1 MISNDGYAIVRQRQL
16 AIRRE
21 LDRRGVALKA
31 VSFDSGLSYQTLL
44 SYFPAEGSR
53 EPAAI
58 PMAAVFNLCGAI
70 PGDLLNLLLPE
81 GWAIVQVPSGIDF
94 DEISGACRDFI
105 DAKDRSHHPDSEAGR
120 DIGPNEQQELS
131 NKVVSI
137 RARAA

>member
-1 MISNDGYAIVRQRQL
+1 MIPTDGYTIVRQRQL

-58 PMAAVFNLCGAI
+58 PMAAVYALCGAL
-70 PGDLLNLLLPE
+70 PADLLNLLLPE
-81 GWAIVQVPSGIDF
+81 GWAFVQVPAGIDF

-105 DAKDRSHHPDSEAGR
+105 DAKDKSHHPDSEAGR
-120 DIGPNEQQELS
+120 DIGPTEHKELS
-131 NKVVSI
+131 GKVV
-137 RARAA
+137 RLRAAA